1 MLYQVETQPVIAQ
14 TVLLVDMAMRNRC
27 RMRCALGRVCQV
39 SIALAIPLMS
49 KVKVVQLGLQ
59 VMKLTRLFT
68 APRRPLQLDRT
79 LVPRDFFAPKEVVI
93 KFAMS
98 TRLWGCYFLLTA
110 TPPMEVLSGKAI
122 TGAGSVAVIMM
133 AARAQRCSTIK

>member
-49 KVKVVQLGLQ
+49 KVKVVQLGH
-59 VMKLTRLFT
+59 
-68 APRRPLQLDRT
+68 ANHGY
-79 LVPRDFFAPKEVVI
+79 LVP
-93 KFAMS
+93 
-98 TRLWGCYFLLTA
+98 
-110 TPPMEVLSGKAI
+110 
-122 TGAGSVAVIMM
+122 SVPRSSMG
-133 AARAQRCSTIK
+133 QDQP